1 MASVWCAHCV
11 RMACKSPFSQY
22 YMPHR
27 VPYLYALY
35 TYVFYACHLCMSY
48 MYTVISSS
56 PYYSS
61 ALPSC
66 SLALPSSRSP
76 TRPHFRSKSF
86 PSPST
91 AQTHAHTHARA
102 HTHLI
107 LKFPFNNQAAGR
119 ICSCVHTPT
128 ISQHAAKCECA
139 CMSVCDVCM
148 HVQVHKHTRTCTPHA
163 QASTRARTPT
173 HPPTHT
179 TSQTRQHLDFPGEY
193 AKRLPP
199 LPHHSLQL
207 APQKKGHHR
216 WHRSPLA
223 RRFQHLVQI
232 PSAEPS
238 PASFLLVSSP
248 WPPPPPPPPR
258 LPQRLPLLGGCLR
271 DYHRA
276 TSPGSGVKAE
286 GAG

>member
-107 LKFPFNNQAAGR
+107 LNFSFNNQAAGR
-119 ICSCVHTPT
+119 ICSCAHTPT

-148 HVQVHKHTRTCTPHA
+148 HVRVHKHTRTRTPHT

-173 HPPTHT
+173 HPPTPHRKHASTWTFPGSTRSVCPPSHT
-179 TSQTRQHLDFPGEY
+179 TPSN
-193 AKRLPP
+193 
-199 LPHHSLQL
+199 LPHRRRATTGGIGALWRGAFNIWCKSLL
-207 APQKKGHHR
+207 
-216 WHRSPLA
+216 
-223 RRFQHLVQI
+223 
-232 PSAEPS
+232 PSLLLLLS
-238 PASFLLVSSP
+238 CSFLLLGHLL
-248 WPPPPPPPPR
+248 R
-258 LPQRLPLLGGCLR
+258 LLRLVCLNVCLCW
-271 DYHRA
+271 A
-276 TSPGSGVKAE
+276 AV
-286 GAG
+286 